1 MIRSKNF
8 TLDGTSQSLADA
20 SPNGHRPIKWLRIE
34 SVTGNADVKVGDNN
48 LTSTDWGFI
57 VEDGPTASKDIGP
70 FGGGE
75 SPFNLE
81 DVYVLGT
88 DAQVLHLSYIT
99 L

>member
-8 TLDGTSQSLADA
+8 TLDGTAQSLADA
-20 SPNGHRPIKWLRIE
+20 TPNGHRPIKWLRIE
-34 SVTGNADVKVGDNN
+34 SATGNADVRVGDEN
-48 LTSTDWGFI
+48 LTAAVYGFT

-88 DAQVLHLSYIT
+88 DSQVLHLTYIT